1 MIRLFA
7 CAAAIA
13 ALATPVMADSPQ
25 PRPRPEAAPEVEYV
39 SPYPQITALE
49 LASQHRRFSGQRV
62 VVHGCTFF
70 GAGTDVAFCA
80 WGERAEER
88 LSIPVNAGTIAPEIM
103 QRLLADCTD
112 FKLRDRCQFP
122 VTAKVDRNIYG
133 SVLMAFV
140 WTYVSPEDVERAE
153 EKMAETPGRGFA
165 EGFDGTEF
173 IGKDL

>member
-1 MIRLFA
+1 MRTAVF
-7 CAAAIA
+7 AAAV
-13 ALATPVMADSPQ
+13 LATVGYAWADGPQ
-25 PRPRPEAAPEVEYV
+25 PRPKPETGPGAEDV

-49 LASQHRRFSGQRV
+49 LASQHRRFSGQYV

-70 GAGTDVAFCA
+70 GAGTDVVFCA

-112 FKLRDRCQFP
+112 FRLRDRCQFP
-122 VTAKVDRNIYG
+122 VTAKIDRNIYG

-140 WTYVSPEDVERAE
+140 RTYVSPEELERARE
-153 EKMAETPGRGFA
+153 RMAETPGRGFA
-165 EGFDGTEF
+165 EGFDGSEF
-173 IGKDL
+173 IDKDL